1 MEALQIEKT
10 RGYEAEFKFQDGK
23 ARLEDNEY
31 SPDEL
36 TIVKI
41 YRFEGETSPGDEAIL
56 YCINTSD
63 AKKGIIIDAY
73 GVYSDSDFI
82 DFLKQVKIEKRAG

>member
-10 RGYEAEFKFQDGK
+10 RGYETEFKLEDGK
-23 ARLEDNEY
+23 AHLQNNKY
-31 SPDEL
+31 SPAEL

-41 YRFEGETSPGDEAIL
+41 YRFEGETNPGDEAIL

-73 GVYSDSDFI
+73 GAYSDSDFT
-82 DFLKQVKIEKRAG
+82 DFLKQVKVKERTG